1 MLDKISSAYF
11 VDYPSISDHKLLI
24 VYCKKTT
31 TDESF
36 FFFFYILFFNIIY
49 FIFFFLIFFYF
60 FFFFFFFFF
69 FTKKNLLGGISINV
83 LNLRKKFL
91 IAINLIIQSEELGN
105 GDLSSDS
112 ITEKFINA
120 TNSIAKDFTDYI
132 FNRK

>member
-1 MLDKISSAYF
+1 MFI
-11 VDYPSISDHKLLI
+11 LL
-24 VYCKKTT
+24 
-31 TDESF
+31 F
-36 FFFFYILFFNIIY
+36 ILLFL
-49 FIFFFLIFFYF
+49 FINFFYF
-60 FFFFFFFFF
+60 FLKKTQKIYFFFFFFFF

>member
-31 TDESF
+31 TDES
-36 FFFFYILFFNIIY
+36 
-49 FIFFFLIFFYF
+49 
-60 FFFFFFFFF
+60 FFFFFFFF

>member
-36 FFFFYILFFNIIY
+36 FFFF
-49 FIFFFLIFFYF
+49 FFFI
-60 FFFFFFFFF
+60 
-69 FTKKNLLGGISINV
+69 KKNLLGGISINV

>member
-1 MLDKISSAYF
+1 
-11 VDYPSISDHKLLI
+11 
-24 VYCKKTT
+24 
-31 TDESF
+31 
-36 FFFFYILFFNIIY
+36 
-49 FIFFFLIFFYF
+49 
-60 FFFFFFFFF
+60 
-69 FTKKNLLGGISINV
+69 

>member
-31 TDESF
+31 TDES
-36 FFFFYILFFNIIY
+36 
-49 FIFFFLIFFYF
+49 
-60 FFFFFFFFF
+60 FFFFFFF